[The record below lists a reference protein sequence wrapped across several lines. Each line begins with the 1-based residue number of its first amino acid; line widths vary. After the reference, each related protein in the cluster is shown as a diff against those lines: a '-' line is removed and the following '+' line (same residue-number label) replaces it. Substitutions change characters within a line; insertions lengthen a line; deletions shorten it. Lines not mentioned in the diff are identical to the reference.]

1 MRKIGF
7 VWIVAFC
14 SGLCAVCADAQE
26 ITKANNPLPL
36 NDPAWVAIKAMTKK
50 HGLNSIIDKLSD
62 LGAKGI
68 VVTEIRTCRL

>member
-1 MRKIGF
+1 MIEYHVERKLISEASKLTPG
-7 VWIVAFC
+7 IEAPTI
-14 SGLCAVCADAQE
+14 S
-26 ITKANNPLPL
+26 PL